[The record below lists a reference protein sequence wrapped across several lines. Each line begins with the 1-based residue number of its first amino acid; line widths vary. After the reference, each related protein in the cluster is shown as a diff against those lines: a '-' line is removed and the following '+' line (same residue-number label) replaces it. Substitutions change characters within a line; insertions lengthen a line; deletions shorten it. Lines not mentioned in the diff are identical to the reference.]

1 MHALAT
7 HAHRA
12 RALRTPQV
20 PVNSPHTLSLAS
32 RARCAPASALSRQIL
47 SRYATV
53 GDYVLFRNFDF
64 ATEPVAV
71 DEETTADADAVA
83 ASADAPASTSA
94 APASPPPPPRATRL
108 VAVPPRGF
116 TRAVRWAPNDFPY
129 AMHAGMEHFLV
140 WCAGGALSAEE
151 LAEQVEAHRPAAHFE
166 AITFVNP
173 ARLQSVRN
181 VWHAHVVCRPRQDGA
196 AAAAT

>member
-1 MHALAT
+1 MHARAGNARAPRTRTPHAAGSCQLSSHALA
-7 HAHRA
+7 
-12 RALRTPQV
+12 RALCSCLR
-20 PVNSPHTLSLAS
+20 PVV
-32 RARCAPASALSRQIL
+32 QIL

-71 DEETTADADAVA
+71 DEDTQENADGDAVS

-94 APASPPPPPRATRL
+94 APASPPLPRATRL

-151 LAEQVEAHRPAAHFE
+151 LHEQVEAHRPAARFE

-196 AAAAT
+196 AAAT